1 MTKRFVYI
9 LAVFVLL
16 SSTSGQQ
23 LASEA
28 QTPADSKTQ
37 QELNK
42 AEQELNKKAESLLT
56 EVTQHA
62 RELRNKDNQV
72 LVRIAV
78 ADLLW
83 KTHEATA
90 RVLFKEAFDTLRQ
103 PLTSADE
110 SQSEENESDGS
121 VSQLR
126 ERLLQSLSRHDPMM
140 ARDLLR
146 KDRPAVS
153 SDATKPNPAP
163 ADDRSSDTRLEL
175 SFAIEM
181 VNQNPKDAVRIARE
195 ALSEGY
201 PYELISLLPKLAE
214 KEPRLAQELAL
225 EIINKLRKE
234 DLSTNYQAL
243 SMATSLAREAISSV
257 PAGQGEEQTE
267 KRTPFLDP
275 QTSREF
281 IQFLTE
287 AALKKTAG
295 QPGGPLLMSLQSLM
309 EDLEQFAPAQAAL
322 LKERY
327 SEMEKASN
335 AGEDPYSRFQQLA
348 ETNDTKAMLEYAET
362 APREVRDS
370 LYSQAASMAWQQ
382 GDKTK
387 ANEII
392 NNKISNPLERSRLSI
407 SFQDRTITDLI
418 EKEDFPQARLLIAQ
432 IRSGEHRVQ
441 QLIELAAALTEKGS
455 KQTAL
460 EVLQE
465 AQGLMG
471 SKARSGHELEAQL
484 RIAGAL
490 SQFDA
495 DRSFAMIGSAIDQI
509 NELIAASALIANFGS
524 SGAMIS
530 SGAMMKDDE
539 FVVDSSFTIP
549 FGFSSLSSSDIRTL
563 AQVDFNR
570 TREMFDKFQRPEI
583 RIAAY
588 LLMSGSIL
596 EPPPTPDDCTC
607 LERLKKLKSKTSN
620 NAAP

>member
-1 MTKRFVYI
+1 MMTKRFVHI
-9 LAVFVLL
+9 FAVFVFL
-16 SSTSGQQ
+16 SSVSGQQ
-23 LASEA
+23 LASEEP
-28 QTPADSKTQ
+28 TPADSKAQ
-37 QELNK
+37 
-42 AEQELNKKAESLLT
+42 QELNKKAESLLT

-62 RELRNKDNQV
+62 RGLRNKENQV

-83 KTHEATA
+83 KTDEAAA
-90 RVLFKEAFDTLRQ
+90 RALFKEAFDTLRQ
-103 PLTSADE
+103 PVNSMDD
-110 SQSEENESDGS
+110 SQPEANESDNS

-126 ERLLQSLSRHDPMM
+126 KRLLQSLSRHDPLM

-163 ADDRSSDTRLEL
+163 SDNGSSDTQLEL
-175 SFAIEM
+175 SFATEM
-181 VNQNPKDAVRIARE
+181 VNQDPSDALRIARE
-195 ALSEGY
+195 VLSEGY

-214 KEPRLAQELAL
+214 KEPKLAQELAL

-234 DLSTNYQAL
+234 DLSSNFQAL

-257 PAGQGEEQTE
+257 QPRQEKEQTE
-267 KRTPFLDP
+267 KRTSFLDP

-295 QPGGPLLMSLQSLM
+295 QSGQPLLLSLQSMM
-309 EDLEQFAPAQAAL
+309 EDLEQFAPAQASL

-392 NNKISNPLERSRLSI
+392 NNKISNRLERSRLLL
-407 SFQDRTITDLI
+407 SFQDQAITDFI
-418 EKEDFPQARLLIAQ
+418 EKEEFLQARQLIAQ
-432 IRSGEHRVQ
+432 IRSSEHRVQ
-441 QLIELAAALTEKGS
+441 QLIELAAALTEKGN
-455 KQTAL
+455 KQMAL

-471 SKARSGHELEAQL
+471 SKARSEHELEAQL

-490 SQFDA
+490 SEFEV

-509 NELIAASALIANFGS
+509 NELIAATALISNFGS
-524 SGAMIS
+524 SRSMI
-530 SGAMMKDDE
+530 KDDE

-549 FGFSSLSSSDIRTL
+549 FGFSSLSSRDIRTL

-596 EPPPTPDDCTC
+596 EPPRTLDHCTC
-607 LERLKKLKSKTSN
+607 QERLKKLKGETPN
-620 NAAP
+620 QAVP

>member
-1 MTKRFVYI
+1 MTKRFVHT
-9 LAVFVLL
+9 LAVFVFL
-16 SSTSGQQ
+16 SSASGQQ
-23 LASEA
+23 LASKAE
-28 QTPADSKTQ
+28 TPADSKAQ
-37 QELNK
+37 QELK
-42 AEQELNKKAESLLT
+42 KKAESLLT

-62 RELRNKDNQV
+62 RGLRNKENQV

-83 KTHEATA
+83 KTDEAAA

-103 PLTSADE
+103 PLTSVDD
-110 SQSEENESDGS
+110 SQPEANESDGS
-121 VSQLR
+121 ASQLR
-126 ERLLQSLSRHDPMM
+126 ERLLQALSRHDPMM

-146 KDRPAVS
+146 RDRPAVS
-153 SDATKPNPAP
+153 SDVTKSNPAP
-163 ADDRSSDTRLEL
+163 SDDRFSDTRLEL
-175 SFAIEM
+175 SFATEM

-195 ALSEGY
+195 ALNEGY

-214 KEPRLAQELAL
+214 KEPTLAQELAL

-234 DLSTNYQAL
+234 DLSSNFQAL
-243 SMATSLAREAISSV
+243 GMAGSLAREAIFSIQ
-257 PAGQGEEQTE
+257 AGGEEEQTE
-267 KRTPFLDP
+267 KRTSFLGP

-295 QPGGPLLMSLQSLM
+295 QSGGALLMSLQSMM
-309 EDLEQFAPAQAAL
+309 EDLEQFAPAQASL
-322 LKERY
+322 LKERN

-335 AGEDPYSRFQQLA
+335 AGADPYSRFQRVA

-392 NNKISNPLERSRLSI
+392 NNKISNPLERSRLLI
-407 SFQDRTITDLI
+407 SFQDQTITDLI
-418 EKEDFPQARLLIAQ
+418 QKEAFPQARELIAQ
-432 IRSGEHRVQ
+432 IRSSEHRVQ
-441 QLIELAAALTEKGS
+441 QLIDLAAALTEKGN

-471 SKARSGHELEAQL
+471 SKARSQHELEAQL

-490 SQFDA
+490 SEFDV

-509 NELIAASALIANFGS
+509 NELIAATALVANFGS
-524 SGAMIS
+524 SRSMI
-530 SGAMMKDDE
+530 KDDE
-539 FVVDSSFTIP
+539 FVVDSSLTIP
-549 FGFSSLSSSDIRTL
+549 FGFSSLSSRDLRTL

-596 EPPPTPDDCTC
+596 EPPPTLDDCTC
-607 LERLKKLKSKTSN
+607 QERLKKLKGKTPN
-620 NAAP
+620 QAVP